1 MDQRLVE
8 VFLLSFVEVLS
19 LLFQRWQPCLIDKV
33 AARKMPVID
42 AELLIAGQRVSGSTL
57 DGVWMVL
64 FGQ

>member
-19 LLFQRWQPCLIDKV
+19 LLFQRWQQCLVGKV

-42 AELLIAGQRVSGSTL
+42 AELLFAGQQVG
-57 DGVWMVL
+57 G
-64 FGQ
+64 